1 MESGGTYGQRRLS
14 SDNTDKTIDYSEL
27 EIESEVD
34 TDVTGCYE
42 VIYTFEDTVNG
53 TGTASERL
61 YVVVTEGGT
70 D

>member
-1 MESGGTYGQRRLS
+1 MNNDIETMRGMKWQYPVNYG
-14 SDNTDKTIDYSEL
+14 K

-53 TGTASERL
+53 TGTAAERL